1 MDKLKLKIGAIRGVC
16 NLCLDKIYFYEKEEI
31 TKEKLEEEIDVGISL
46 IKSFLKEL
54 EETKCNMK
62 NL

>member
-31 TKEKLEEEIDVGISL
+31 TKEKLEEEIDAEKKYNEL
-46 IKSFLKEL
+46 IENLKEYKSW
-54 EETKCNMK
+54 EVE
-62 NL
+62 